1 MTPLKYLSNI
11 WRALEMPSINWEINL
26 HFKWSK
32 NCILVT
38 GAEANQNPM
47 FQINETL
54 STQKKYKTP

>member
-1 MTPLKYLSNI
+1 
-11 WRALEMPSINWEINL
+11 MPSINWEINL

-32 NCILVT
+32 NWILVT